1 MTDLLASGN
10 LGGSCRVDDPW
21 PTLGGRGGDCGLLL
35 VGRGGGGAEGV
46 VLGAEGVVLGAEGC
60 WVLLVSTNSEG
71 LFLLGVILEG
81 EDSDTGCGEV
91 NIEECGV
98 PGREGLRLGT

>member
-46 VLGAEGVVLGAEGC
+46 VLGAEKM
-60 WVLLVSTNSEG
+60 
-71 LFLLGVILEG
+71 
-81 EDSDTGCGEV
+81 
-91 NIEECGV
+91 
-98 PGREGLRLGT
+98 